1 MALFSFS
8 LEPRTSNFDQ
18 AGNFMN
24 DSSKSSSTRSLQTRI
39 VHPEDQLT
47 PGFGSFSVPVARAS
61 TVVFP
66 NLAAMRALVWTDD
79 TQWRYGLHAT
89 PTSLALAQRLAVI
102 EGGQHALL
110 QPSGLSSISNVYFA
124 LVKAGDHVLIPD
136 NAYSPNR
143 EHADWLAADFGLEV
157 TYYDPMIG
165 AGIDALIKP
174 NTKLIWLE
182 APGSVTMEV
191 QDVPAITKVA
201 RAHKI
206 LTAIDNTYSAGL
218 AFKPFD
224 HGVDISVQ
232 ALTKYQSGGSDIL
245 MGAIITAD
253 KAIHVR
259 LKRARMRM
267 GIGVSSDDCSLVLR
281 SLPTMQ
287 IRFDAHDRTALS
299 LARWLKTRPEIAAV
313 LHPALPDCPGHEFF
327 ERDFTGAGGLFSMV
341 FDKRYSPAQI
351 DTFVEALDNFAIGW
365 SWGGVNSLAMPYNI
379 KSMRTASAWAHEG
392 VLVRLYIGL
401 EDEADL
407 RADLEQALAGLAE

>member
-1 MALFSFS
+1 M
-8 LEPRTSNFDQ
+8 T
-18 AGNFMN
+18 
-24 DSSKSSSTRSLQTRI
+24 DSSNSPNARSLQTRI

-47 PGFGSFSVPVARAS
+47 PGFDSFSMPVTRAS

-66 NLAAMRALVWTDD
+66 NLATMRALVWSDD

-102 EGGQHALL
+102 EGGKHALL
-110 QPSGLSSISNVYFA
+110 QPSGLSAISNVYFG
-124 LVKAGDHVLIPD
+124 LVKAGDHVMIPD

-143 EHADWLAADFGLEV
+143 DHADWLVADFGLEV
-157 TYYDPMIG
+157 TYYDPLIG
-165 AGIDALIKP
+165 AGIDALIQP

-201 RAHKI
+201 RARKI

-232 ALTKYQSGGSDIL
+232 ALTKYQSGASDIL
-245 MGAIITAD
+245 MGATITAE
-253 KAIHVR
+253 KAIHLR
-259 LKRARMRM
+259 LKSARMRM

-281 SLPTMQ
+281 SLPSMQ

-299 LARWLKTRPEIAAV
+299 LAQWLKTRPEIEAV
-313 LHPALPDCPGHEFF
+313 LHPALADCPGHEFF
-327 ERDFTGAGGLFSMV
+327 KRDFTGAGGLFSVV

-351 DTFVEALDNFAIGW
+351 DTFVEALENFAIGW
-365 SWGGVNSLAMPYNI
+365 SWGGANSLAMPYDI
-379 KSMRTASAWAHEG
+379 KSMRTAGDWPHDG
-392 VLVRLYIGL
+392 VLVRFYIGL

-407 RADLEQALAGLAE
+407 RTDLERALAGLEA